1 MFTLVFL
8 VFCWESQS
16 QICINAK
23 TQTMYAK
30 TTVNIRDKPN
40 THGKIVGC
48 VYWNEKVKIIQKEN
62 KKWYSVNYKGKKNFI
77 CAEYLKK
84 QKTGYRTFVVNDR
97 TTFKSYEDASCITN
111 STSILQGILKQKYHM
126 DYSSGVYMVNNRYCA
141 AVGSYFTKKVGTK
154 MDLVLSYK
162 DNIHILKCI
171 AADIKSDKDTIMN
184 HSVHK
189 DGSIV
194 EFVVNN
200 KYISDKAR
208 IMGDVSY
215 SGNIFKGRIK
225 EIRVYKNCERK

>member
-1 MFTLVFL
+1 
-8 VFCWESQS
+8 
-16 QICINAK
+16 
-23 TQTMYAK
+23 
-30 TTVNIRDKPN
+30 
-40 THGKIVGC
+40 
-48 VYWNEKVKIIQKEN
+48 
-62 KKWYSVNYKGKKNFI
+62 
-77 CAEYLKK
+77 
-84 QKTGYRTFVVNDR
+84 
-97 TTFKSYEDASCITN
+97 
-111 STSILQGILKQKYHM
+111 
-126 DYSSGVYMVNNRYCA
+126 
-141 AVGSYFTKKVGTK
+141 